1 MTDHLL
7 FQGQGLPLVLLKL
20 KFTYLWRFYCSVL
33 RPFLQLYEQLKNS
46 NPHPD
51 FKHAVNEAHSLFQ
64 SLSNV
69 IPGQDTAS
77 TEGGA
82 EPTLIEHV
90 EHSLKGVR
98 NEESQSN
105 DILLGD
111 AHISDID
118 GHSEQPQADL
128 HTGRATDDIVEV
140 VGDEWKKIEAFEP
153 INGDG
158 LTERSEEVPMISSGE
173 GKEIVQAHVNTSVL
187 ESQADTSDRTKLSE
201 VSCSEVHKIDL
212 RISPSKTM
220 VSYRPYKEL
229 HFQDGSTLNI
239 DPESIGRVVNKSSSG
254 AILHECIYQVG
265 RENIRQRF
273 PKHAKSSSGLDFE
286 ALDQASAFA
295 QRLKETWAREYR
307 DEVMPRFLKTRF
319 VAACMKEEK
328 GETVNW
334 AYEVTHNICQELR
347 EMVKSTRSEFSSA
360 LHKLILFMLEK
371 HNGDIGQDSQPQIMS
386 RDEAESSI
394 ERKVP
399 ASVVPEIATGEEAV
413 NLTEYNHF
421 CQQCTQDGEL
431 L

>member
-1 MTDHLL
+1 M
-7 FQGQGLPLVLLKL
+7 
-20 KFTYLWRFYCSVL
+20 
-33 RPFLQLYEQLKNS
+33 QLYEQLKNS

-51 FKHAVNEAHSLFQ
+51 FKHAVNEAYSLFH
-64 SLSNV
+64 SLSNI
-69 IPGQDTAS
+69 IPGQDTTSA
-77 TEGGA
+77 EGGA
-82 EPTLIEHV
+82 KLTLIEHV
-90 EHSLKGVR
+90 EHSIKGVR

-105 DILLGD
+105 EILLGD

-118 GHSEQPQADL
+118 GLSEQPQADL
-128 HTGRATDDIVEV
+128 HMGRATDDIVEV
-140 VGDEWKKIEAFEP
+140 VGDEWKKIEEAFEP
-153 INGDG
+153 INGVG

-173 GKEIVQAHVNTSVL
+173 RKEIVQAHVNTSVL
-187 ESQADTSDRTKLSE
+187 EDRDASDRTKLSE
-201 VSCSEVHKIDL
+201 VSRSEVHKIDL
-212 RISPSKTM
+212 RISPSKTL
-220 VSYRPYKEL
+220 VSYWPYKEL

-319 VAACMKEEK
+319 VAACIKEER

-334 AYEVTHNICQELR
+334 AYEVTHDICQELR
-347 EMVKSTRSEFSSA
+347 EMVKTTRSELSSA
-360 LHKLILFMLEK
+360 VRKLIIFMLEK

-386 RDEAESSI
+386 RDAESSI

-399 ASVVPEIATGEEAV
+399 ASVVPEIATGKEAV

-421 CQQCTQDGEL
+421 CQQCTKDGEL

>member
-1 MTDHLL
+1 MTDHFF
-7 FQGQGLPLVLLKL
+7 FQGQGLPLVLLKP

-51 FKHAVNEAHSLFQ
+51 FKHAVNEAYSLFH
-64 SLSNV
+64 SLSNI
-69 IPGQDTAS
+69 IPGQDTTSA
-77 TEGGA
+77 EGGA
-82 EPTLIEHV
+82 KPTLIEHV
-90 EHSLKGVR
+90 EHSIKGAR

-105 DILLGD
+105 EILLGD

-128 HTGRATDDIVEV
+128 HMGRATDDIVEV
-140 VGDEWKKIEAFEP
+140 VGDERKKIEEAFEP
-153 INGDG
+153 INGVG
-158 LTERSEEVPMISSGE
+158 LTEKSEEVPMISSGE
-173 GKEIVQAHVNTSVL
+173 RKGIVQAHVNTSLL
-187 ESQADTSDRTKLSE
+187 EDRDASDRTKLSE
-201 VSCSEVHKIDL
+201 VSRSEVHKIDL
-212 RISPSKTM
+212 RISPSKTL
-220 VSYRPYKEL
+220 VSYLPYKEL

-319 VAACMKEEK
+319 VAACIKEER

-334 AYEVTHNICQELR
+334 AYEVSHDICQELK
-347 EMVKSTRSEFSSA
+347 EMVKKTRSELSSA
-360 LHKLILFMLEK
+360 VRKVIIVMLEK

-386 RDEAESSI
+386 RDAESSI

-399 ASVVPEIATGEEAV
+399 ASVVPVIATGEEAV
-413 NLTEYNHF
+413 NLTKYNHF
-421 CQQCTQDGEL
+421 CQQCTKDGEL